1 MCWLLSYKNYIE
13 HVLAI
18 ILLQLYRTCVGYYLI
33 TIIQN
38 MCWLLSYYNYIE
50 HVLAIILLQ
59 LYRTCVGYYLIT
71 II

>member
-33 TIIQN
+33 TII
-38 MCWLLSYYNYIE
+38 
-50 HVLAIILLQ
+50 
-59 LYRTCVGYYLIT
+59 
-71 II
+71 

>member
-1 MCWLLSYKNYIE
+1 
-13 HVLAI
+13 
-18 ILLQLYRTCVGYYLI
+18 
-33 TIIQN
+33 

-71 II
+71 IICWLLSYYNYIEHVLAIIL